1 MVSAEE
7 LGGFHDLVPES
18 NWSHDDFVKR
28 FGHHVP
34 VDSHRSVFDELDED
48 DDGVLSQ
55 KEKMRINAKVLGG
68 SDGAHKPKPAGN
80 KQEL

>member
-1 MVSAEE
+1 
-7 LGGFHDLVPES
+7 
-18 NWSHDDFVKR
+18 
-28 FGHHVP
+28 
-34 VDSHRSVFDELDED
+34 VFDELDED

-68 SDGAHKPKPAGN
+68 SDGAHKPKPAAN